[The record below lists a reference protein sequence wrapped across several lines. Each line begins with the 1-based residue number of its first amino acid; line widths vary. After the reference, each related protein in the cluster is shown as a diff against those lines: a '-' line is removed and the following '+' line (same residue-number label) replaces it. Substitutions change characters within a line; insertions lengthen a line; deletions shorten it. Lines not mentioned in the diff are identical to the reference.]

1 MAAKKKITTNR
12 SVTRSF
18 LEVLNGNFLTRESAI
33 KHLPFLLFLTLL
45 VLSYIGN
52 AHYAEKTLRESEKLK
67 KNLKEL
73 RSAHITAKFDLMFK
87 SRQSE
92 VAKAV
97 EDMGLK
103 ESTTPPKKISIAKGD
118 V

>member
-1 MAAKKKITTNR
+1 MATKKKSPAKRNIA
-12 SVTRSF
+12 RSF
-18 LEVLNGNFLTRESAI
+18 LEMLNGNFLTRESAI

-45 VLSYIGN
+45 ALTYIGN
-52 AHYAEKTLRESEKLK
+52 AHYAERTLRESEKLK

-97 EDMGLK
+97 EEMGLK
-103 ESTTPPKKISIAKGD
+103 ESITPPQKISIKKIGD
-118 V
+118 

>member
-1 MAAKKKITTNR
+1 MAKRKKISTKRNVSR
-12 SVTRSF
+12 SL
-18 LEVLNGNFLTRESAI
+18 LEVLNGDFLTRESAI

-52 AHYAEKTLRESEKLK
+52 AHYAEKTLRESEKIK

-103 ESTTPPKKISIAKGD
+103 ESITPPKKISIIKGED
-118 V
+118 

>member
-1 MAAKKKITTNR
+1 MKSN
-12 SVTRSF
+12 VTRSF

-33 KHLPFLLFLTLL
+33 AHLPFLLFLTLL

-52 AHYAEKTLRESEKLK
+52 SHYAEKTLRESEKLK
-67 KNLKEL
+67 MNLKEL

-92 VAKAV
+92 VANAV
-97 EDMGLK
+97 EGMGLK
-103 ESTTPPKKISIAKGD
+103 ESTTPPRKISIIKRGN
-118 V
+118 

>member
-1 MAAKKKITTNR
+1 MAANKKTGAK
-12 SVTRSF
+12 SGMTRSF

-33 KHLPFLLFLTLL
+33 KHLPFMLFLTLL

-67 KNLKEL
+67 RNLKEL
-73 RSAHITAKFDLMFK
+73 RSAYITAKFDLMFK

-92 VAKAV
+92 IARAV
-97 EDMGLK
+97 ENMGLK
-103 ESTTPPKKISIAKGD
+103 ESITPPRKISIIKDD